1 MSEEFFS
8 QDESTEPT
16 IDPRLLRV
24 KTREIPAGIF
34 DVQMEDL
41 SRCVDER
48 NLPAMIETL
57 CRIIPE
63 YRPTDLLYPSTQGS
77 SV

>member
-16 IDPRLLRV
+16 NDPRLLRV
-24 KTREIPAGIF
+24 KTREIPAGRF
-34 DVQMEDL
+34 DVQMADL

-48 NLPAMIETL
+48 NLTAMIETL

-63 YRPTDLLYPSTQGS
+63 YRPTDLLSASTQGS
-77 SV
+77 PV